1 LNVLYPFRFVS
12 KQKTKELERGNS
24 MEPQVLEVERQE
36 QEPNQERHQQT
47 RRKGLVLALV
57 LALVFMV
64 IAGAGIALRLAEQRA
79 LAKETERIAV
89 PTVELVHPTV
99 EPPQSELMLPS
110 TLQAFIESPI
120 FARTNGYLGH
130 WYRDIGAKVKKGD
143 LLADIETPEV
153 DQELM
158 QARAARDQAQAQL
171 ELAKVSA
178 KRWENLRRMDAVT
191 QQETDERSS
200 SFTQGEANLN
210 AAIANVRRLEQLESF
225 KHVYAPFSGVL
236 TIRNTD
242 IGALVNAG
250 NGGPNQQLFVL
261 AQIDPIRIFVNV
273 PEADSPSIHP
283 GVRADIEVSELHGLH
298 FTGSVVRTARAIDPA
313 TRTLNTEI
321 DVPNSN
327 GQLLPGSYAQVHF
340 ALREQV
346 RRLTVPANAVL
357 FRAEGPRVAVVGPGN
372 QVRLKPVSIGTDFG
386 ITTEIVS
393 GLEPSDRVVLSPS
406 DSLEDG
412 ETVEVAPGSRQP

>member
-1 LNVLYPFRFVS
+1 
-12 KQKTKELERGNS
+12 
-24 MEPQVLEVERQE
+24 MEPQVLEVERRDE
-36 QEPNQERHQQT
+36 EPNRQRHQQAK
-47 RRKGLVLALV
+47 RKGYLLAAV
-57 LALVFMV
+57 LALVFIV
-64 IAGAGIALRLAEQRA
+64 VAGIGITLRLAERRA

-99 EPPQSELMLPS
+99 EPPQSELTLPS

-120 FARTNGYLGH
+120 FARTNGYLGR
-130 WYRDIGAKVKKGD
+130 WYKDIGAKVKKGD

-158 QARAARDQAQAQL
+158 QARAARDQAEARL

-178 KRWENLRRMDAVT
+178 NRWESLRKMDAVT
-191 QQETDERSS
+191 QQETDERWSS
-200 SFTQGEANLN
+200 LTQAEANLN
-210 AAIANVRRLEQLESF
+210 AAVANVRRLEQLESF
-225 KHVYAPFSGVL
+225 KLVNAPFSGVL
-236 TIRNTD
+236 TTRNTD

-250 NGGPNQQLFVL
+250 NGGPNTELFVL
-261 AQIDPIRIFVNV
+261 AQIDPIRVFVNV

-283 GVRADIEVSELHGLH
+283 GVRADIEVSELLGLH

-321 DVPNSN
+321 DVPNSKD
-327 GQLLPGSYAQVHF
+327 QLLPGSYAQVHF

-357 FRAEGPRVAVVGPGN
+357 FRAEGPRVAVVGAGN
-372 QVRLKPVSIGTDFG
+372 KVHLKPVTIGTDFG

-393 GLEPSDRVVLSPS
+393 GLEPSDQVVLSPS

-412 ETVEVAPGSRQP
+412 ETVEVAQGSR